1 MAKNIAILG
10 STGSIGTQTLDVV
23 RNLHSINVCVLTTN
37 QNIELLER
45 QIIEFSPQLVCIMN
59 TEKGN
64 ELRAKLNNPNLE
76 IVTGLEGLIK
86 AAIFDCVD
94 TVVTAVSGNIGIKP
108 TFEAIRA
115 GKDIA
120 LANKET
126 LIAAGGIIIQ
136 LAKDY
141 GVHIYPVDS
150 EHSAIYQCLQGSA
163 ENKISRILLT
173 ASGGPFR
180 GRTKQ
185 GLEKVT
191 VAEALNHPVWSMGK
205 KNTIDSATLMNKGLE
220 MIEAKWLF
228 DVDVSQI
235 EVLIHPQSIIHSA
248 VEFEDNAIIAQLSEP
263 DMRLPIQYALTYPQ
277 RVKSPCKKIDFTFQD
292 YLSFEKPD
300 LETFRCLKLA
310 YFAIEVGG
318 TMPAVLNAAN
328 EVAIERF
335 LVGDITFLEIPD
347 LIEQTMNAHKSKL
360 HYNLDD
366 LLEAD
371 NWAKAF
377 ARKLEI

>member
-10 STGSIGTQTLDVV
+10 STGSVGMQTLDVV

-37 QNIELLER
+37 ENIELLEK

-59 TEKGN
+59 AEKGK
-64 ELRAKLNNPNLE
+64 ELRDKLNNPNLE
-76 IVTGLEGLIK
+76 IVTGIEGLVK
-86 AAIFDCVD
+86 AATFDCID
-94 TVVTAVSGNIGIKP
+94 TVLTAVSGNVGIKP

-126 LIAAGGIIIQ
+126 LISAGGLIMQ
-136 LAKDY
+136 LAKEY
-141 GVHIYPVDS
+141 GVRIYPVDS
-150 EHSAIYQCLQGSA
+150 EHSAIYQCLGGSA
-163 ENKISRILLT
+163 ENKINRILLT

-180 GRTKQ
+180 GKTKQ
-185 GLEKVT
+185 ELEKVT
-191 VAEALNHPVWSMGK
+191 VTEALNHPIWSMGK

-248 VEFEDNAIIAQLSEP
+248 VEFEDNSIIAQLSEP

-277 RVKSPCKKIDFTFQD
+277 RVKGPCKKMDFAFRNCLT
-292 YLSFEKPD
+292 FEKPD
-300 LETFRCLKLA
+300 LETFHCLKLA
-310 YFAIEVGG
+310 YTAIEVGG

-328 EVAIERF
+328 EAAIERF
-335 LVGDITFLEIPD
+335 LEGDITFLKIPE

-360 HYNLDD
+360 RYNLDD

-371 NWAKAF
+371 KWAKAF